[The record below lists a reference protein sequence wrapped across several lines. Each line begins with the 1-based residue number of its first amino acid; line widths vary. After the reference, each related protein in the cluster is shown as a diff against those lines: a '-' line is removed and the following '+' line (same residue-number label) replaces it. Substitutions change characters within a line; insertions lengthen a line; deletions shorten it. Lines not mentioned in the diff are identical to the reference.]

1 MKRAVKIFSV
11 VLSTALAFMSG
22 CSGIG
27 PVTVPRDH
35 FDYTVAISE
44 SWKRQMLLNM
54 VKMRYGDVPIFMDVA
69 SVINQYALEQ
79 EIALGAE
86 SGIYNRSTA
95 SYVGPFFRAG
105 GKYADRPTI
114 TYTPLVGERFAKRL
128 MTPISPNV
136 ILHLIQSGFPVD
148 MVFRFAV
155 NSINGIQNRFGGQAK
170 AHSADLEF
178 YPLIQ
183 LLRKIQDADALGIS
197 ARKLSDQEN
206 MVIFFKSKS
215 TLAIQEEIKEVKK
228 ILGLNPKA
236 NEFNVVYGS
245 SAMSDTEI
253 SIQPRFM
260 IEIITD
266 LASYIHVP
274 YSHVSAKRV
283 NLTFKD
289 EPTVGIPFI
298 PLIQIYSSP
307 QKPEDAFV
315 SIHYRNHWFF
325 INDNDL
331 PSKRVFSCLM
341 FAITLTETGIPK
353 DGIPIVTIPTN

>member
-1 MKRAVKIFSV
+1 MKREVKILAV

-27 PVTVPRDH
+27 PSTIARDH
-35 FDYTVAISE
+35 SDYTGAISE

-79 EIALGAE
+79 EVALGAE
-86 SGIYNRSTA
+86 SGIYNGSTA

-114 TYTPLVGERFAKRL
+114 TYTPLMGDRFAKRL
-128 MTPISPNV
+128 MAPISPNV

-148 MVFRFAV
+148 MVFRFAL

-183 LLRKIQDADALGIS
+183 LLRKIQDANALGIS
-197 ARKLSDQEN
+197 ARKVDDQEN
-206 MVIFFKSKS
+206 MVIFFKGKP
-215 TLAIQEEIKEVKK
+215 TPAIQEEIQDVKR
-228 ILGLNPKA
+228 ILGLNPQA
-236 NEFNVVYGS
+236 NEFYVVYGS
-245 SAMSDTEI
+245 SATSDKEI
-253 SIQPRFM
+253 SIQPRFI

-266 LASYIHVP
+266 LASYIQVP
-274 YSHVSAKRV
+274 SAHVSTNRV

-289 EPTVGIPFI
+289 EPAVSIPLV

-307 QKPEDAFV
+307 QKPEDVFA

-325 INDNDL
+325 IDDNDL

-353 DGIPIVTIPTN
+353 EGIPIVTIPAN